1 MKHKKLITI
10 ISSIVIGI
18 SGASFLSST
27 ISSNPVVSSR
37 GLKRAYIPKRF
48 RGNWYW
54 NGHKL
59 RVTANNING
68 YAIERNHDKAYYG
81 TWRNVNKSTRHKL
94 LIHPHGR
101 KLDLILNNSGGTVTF
116 QITKRHDHKCLI
128 MTMGPSRIPY
138 YRSRKVS
145 KHHRNH

>member
-10 ISSIVIGI
+10 ISSIVIGM
-18 SGASFLSST
+18 SGASFLPNT
-27 ISSNPVVSSR
+27 TSSNPIVASR
-37 GLKRAYIPKRF
+37 RLKRAYIPKRF
-48 RGNWYW
+48 RGTWYW

-59 RVTANNING
+59 HVTANTING
-68 YAIERNHDKAYYG
+68 YGLERNHDKAYYG

-145 KHHRNH
+145 KHYRNH